1 MTSSVKYGSRAFA
14 VFVLLGCAATT
25 AVALTPLA
33 VSSEHPRAHP
43 VQKAKP
49 KPVAAVPAP
58 PPVAPL
64 HVSYEDGLLSIS
76 AQDAPL
82 SDILA
87 QLHQRTGATIDAP
100 ADMNER
106 IIVELGPG
114 PAVQVVA
121 ALLEATHFNYL
132 IVGAANKPGAVQIIQ
147 LTVKPSLDAEAV
159 AHTPA
164 PELDRPVASQSSV
177 KADLTGGDEGVWDD
191 VEVPAATPAPP
202 ANPAARTPER
212 PPE

>member
-1 MTSSVKYGSRAFA
+1 MTVRVKFGSRALA
-14 VFVLLGCAATT
+14 VFVLLGCASTM

-33 VSSEHPRAHP
+33 VSSVHPRAHP
-43 VQKAKP
+43 VRKAKP
-49 KPVAAVPAP
+49 KRIAAVLAP

-100 ADMNER
+100 ADMDDR
-106 IIVELGPG
+106 IAAELGPG

-121 ALLEATHFNYL
+121 ALLEATHFNYV
-132 IVGAANKPGAVQIIQ
+132 IAGAANKPGAVLSIQ
-147 LTVKPSLDAEAV
+147 LTVKPSFDEA
-159 AHTPA
+159 TPA
-164 PELDRPVASQSSV
+164 PAAPEEDRPVAPQSST
-177 KADLTGGDEGVWDD
+177 KANLTGGDEGVWDD

-202 ANPAARTPER
+202 ADTAAR
-212 PPE
+212 PPQ